1 MAWLLHE
8 LPGRLRAR
16 EPAIKGHP
24 ARAEALAANLRNL
37 PGVLWVSANPA
48 TGSVVV
54 EHDGARGAI
63 LGGLG
68 IGADMAVF
76 VPEPSPVLIKP
87 LEAMAASIAER
98 LLEHALRAAIAAL
111 I

>member
-24 ARAEALAANLRNL
+24 ARAAALAADLRIL
-37 PGVLWVSANPA
+37 PGVTWASSNAV

-63 LGGLG
+63 LDMLG
-68 IGADMAVF
+68 ISAEAASAV
-76 VPEPSPVLIKP
+76 PTPLPTIEP
-87 LEAMAASIAER
+87 LETLAASVVEH
-98 LLEHALRAAIAAL
+98 LLEHVLRAAVTAL

>member
-24 ARAEALAANLRNL
+24 ARAGALAAELRKL
-37 PGVLWVSANPA
+37 PGVIRASANA
-48 TGSVVV
+48 LTGSVVV
-54 EHDGARGAI
+54 EHHGARSAI
-63 LGGLG
+63 LGVLG
-68 IGADMAVF
+68 IGPESASAVLA
-76 VPEPSPVLIKP
+76 PSPISGP
-87 LEAMAASIAER
+87 LEALAAAVAER
-98 LLEHALRAAIAAL
+98 LLERALRAAVTAL